1 MWFGAVSAVTLTGNA
16 LPGLD
21 VTSTFTLAP
30 RLIAPSVLAIVEALA
45 AEPAS
50 VAVLADRFPISR
62 PAVSRHLKPLKETGL
77 VDSISDGT
85 RRIYRVRPEGIAEL
99 REYLEQPWREAATRY
114 TLVAGNLSEPNR

>member
-1 MWFGAVSAVTLTGNA
+1 MEA
-16 LPGLD
+16 LE
-21 VTSTFTLAP
+21 TLADP
-30 RLIAPSVLAIVEALA
+30 VRLAIVEALA

-62 PAVSRHLKPLKETGL
+62 PAVSRHLKLLKEAGL

-99 REYLEQPWREAATRY
+99 REYMEQLWREAATRY
-114 TLVAGNLSEPNR
+114 ALVAENLSEPNR